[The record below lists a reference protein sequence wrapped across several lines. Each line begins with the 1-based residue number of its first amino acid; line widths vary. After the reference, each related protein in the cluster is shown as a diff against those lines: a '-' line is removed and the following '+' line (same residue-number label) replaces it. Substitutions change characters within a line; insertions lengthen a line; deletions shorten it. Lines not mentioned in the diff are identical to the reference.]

1 MKNLVEKL
9 PDQQP
14 ALRVMAMPPDTNQY
28 GDVFGG
34 WIMSQVDLAGSS
46 IASRVANSRTATVA
60 VTSFTFKEPVWVG
73 DVVSFYATVLKVGT
87 TSITVDVTV
96 FAERLHK
103 DNHRIV
109 KVTEAQLV
117 FVALNKDGR
126 PQPSTE
132 RTILRPKKQNRK
144 LFSKLRRRFSMKA
157 LKASLL
163 SALPS
168 KWEAASSSSLR
179 CSDKPDI

>member
-1 MKNLVEKL
+1 MPNLVNEL
-9 PDQQP
+9 PNKQP

-46 IASRVANSRTATVA
+46 IASREAGCRTATVA

-73 DVVSFYATVLKVGT
+73 DVVSFYATVLRVGT
-87 TSITVDVTV
+87 TSITVDVEV

-117 FVALNKDGR
+117 FVALNEQGR
-126 PQPSTE
+126 PQPVYRSDN
-132 RTILRPKKQNRK
+132 PKPGVETACAR
-144 LFSKLRRRFSMKA
+144 
-157 LKASLL
+157 
-163 SALPS
+163 
-168 KWEAASSSSLR
+168 
-179 CSDKPDI
+179 

>member
-109 KVTEAQLV
+109 KVTWNSHGHVFQAPDQLQSEAHTNNCDV
-117 FVALNKDGR
+117 HD
-126 PQPSTE
+126 
-132 RTILRPKKQNRK
+132 
-144 LFSKLRRRFSMKA
+144 
-157 LKASLL
+157 
-163 SALPS
+163 
-168 KWEAASSSSLR
+168 
-179 CSDKPDI
+179 SD

>member
-1 MKNLVEKL
+1 
-9 PDQQP
+9 
-14 ALRVMAMPPDTNQY
+14 MAMPPDTNQY

-96 FAERLHK
+96 LRK
-103 DNHRIV
+103 DCT
-109 KVTEAQLV
+109 KTTT
-117 FVALNKDGR
+117 AL
-126 PQPSTE
+126 
-132 RTILRPKKQNRK
+132 
-144 LFSKLRRRFSMKA
+144 SK
-157 LKASLL
+157 
-163 SALPS
+163 
-168 KWEAASSSSLR
+168 
-179 CSDKPDI
+179 

>member
-73 DVVSFYATVLKVGT
+73 DV
-87 TSITVDVTV
+87 

-126 PQPSTE
+126 PQSVYRADNPAPEKTE
-132 RTILRPKKQNRK
+132 
-144 LFSKLRRRFSMKA
+144 
-157 LKASLL
+157 
-163 SALPS
+163 
-168 KWEAASSSSLR
+168 
-179 CSDKPDI
+179 